1 MTPPA
6 PSAPWPPSWRSG
18 TVQSLGEEIYFEVT
32 GDDAAPTV
40 VLSHGAGGSHV
51 VWYRQVA
58 ALARR
63 YRVVTWDSRGFGN
76 STFTSGTLTA
86 EAAAADLAA
95 VCDASAVGSAH
106 FVGQSMG
113 GWWTVEMAL
122 SHPGRIL
129 SLTLANTVASLY
141 TPALVEHFEAMIR
154 SGAPAAGRLGEH
166 PAIHPGLVESDPAA
180 AFLYQE
186 LNTLHTP
193 PMLETAIALFE
204 TRHEP
209 AELEAVGVPV
219 LGITGSDDP
228 LFPAP
233 LVRASLERVSGLR
246 VVEIAGGGH
255 SPYFER
261 PEEWN
266 EVVLGF
272 LADADTPAP
281 TSEH

>member
-1 MTPPA
+1 MSPGTA
-6 PSAPWPPSWRSG
+6 TPWPPTWRSG
-18 TVQSLGEEIYFEVT
+18 TVSSLGEEIYFEVT
-32 GDDAAPTV
+32 GDEGAPAV

-58 ALARR
+58 ALARH
-63 YRVVTWDSRGFGN
+63 YRVITWDSRGFGN
-76 STFTSGTLTA
+76 STFVSGTLTA

-95 VCDASAVGSAH
+95 VCDEAGVGSAH

-122 SHPGRIL
+122 RQPGRVL

-141 TPALVEHFEAMIR
+141 TPALVEHFEKMIR

-166 PAIHPGLVESDPAA
+166 PAIHPGLVDRDPAA

-209 AELEAVGVPV
+209 AEVDAIGVPV

-228 LFPAP
+228 LFPAQ
-233 LVRASLERVSGLR
+233 LVSESLGRVSGLR
-246 VVEIAGGGH
+246 MVEIPGGGH

-261 PEEWN
+261 PDEWN
-266 EVVLGF
+266 EILLEF
-272 LADADTPAP
+272 LAGVDSPESGA
-281 TSEH
+281 